1 VPQGAAATNRRL
13 RDPIVTETRR
23 FNRFSVVGTTPV
35 GAIRCPP
42 QHSPA
47 LRVPDD
53 VEGRRMRMR
62 TTGTRRTAVLA
73 AGLGLTMVLAACGQ
87 NAAAPAPSGGGSA
100 PSAAPA
106 GGGVKVGVILPET
119 QSSARWEGFDKPL
132 LTAAMQ
138 AEGLDADIQNAQGD
152 EQKFST
158 LADGMISSGVKVLVI
173 ASISSESGAAVA
185 AKAKAQ
191 GIPTIDYDRLSLGGT
206 SDYYVSFDNEKVGA
220 LQGQGMADALKGKQ
234 GAQVIE
240 IEGAPTDN
248 NATLFHNGQESVLKP
263 LYDSG
268 ALKLVQSQP
277 IPDWDNQVGGTTF
290 EQILTKNGGKVDGV
304 VAANDGLAGAVITVL
319 TKNGLNGQVPV
330 TGQDATPDGLQA
342 ILRGDQY
349 MTVYKPIK
357 QEAEAAAKL
366 AGALAKGDTAAADGL
381 ATASVDDTKG
391 NRQVKS
397 VLLTPQ
403 SITKDNVKTVIT
415 EGQVKASEICV
426 GNLQATCQQL
436 GIGAS

>member
-1 VPQGAAATNRRL
+1 
-13 RDPIVTETRR
+13 
-23 FNRFSVVGTTPV
+23 
-35 GAIRCPP
+35 
-42 QHSPA
+42 
-47 LRVPDD
+47 
-53 VEGRRMRMR
+53 
-62 TTGTRRTAVLA
+62 
-73 AGLGLTMVLAACGQ
+73 
-87 NAAAPAPSGGGSA
+87 
-100 PSAAPA
+100 
-106 GGGVKVGVILPET
+106 
-119 QSSARWEGFDKPL
+119 
-132 LTAAMQ
+132 MQ
-138 AEGLDADIQNAQGD
+138 AEGIDADIQNAQGD

-220 LQGQGMADALKGKQ
+220 LQGQGLADALKGKQ

-248 NATLFHNGQESVLKP
+248 NATLFHNGQEPVLKP

-268 ALKLVQSQP
+268 ALKLVQSQA

-357 QEAEAAAKL
+357 QEADAAAKL
-366 AGALAKGDTAAADGL
+366 TGALAKGDTAAADAL
-381 ATASVDDTKG
+381 ATASVNDPKG

-403 SITKDNVKTVIT
+403 LDH
-415 EGQVKASEICV
+415 EGQRQDRDLRGSGQGVRGLRRPPAGHLPAAGHQRHLTVTDLATSRARRVV
-426 GNLQATCQQL
+426 GAARRARSTPTPRPRRVRSTRCCC
-436 GIGAS
+436 S

>member
-1 VPQGAAATNRRL
+1 
-13 RDPIVTETRR
+13 
-23 FNRFSVVGTTPV
+23 
-35 GAIRCPP
+35 
-42 QHSPA
+42 
-47 LRVPDD
+47 
-53 VEGRRMRMR
+53 MR
-62 TTGTRRTAVLA
+62 TRTTAVKRTAVLA
-73 AGLGLTMVLAACGQ
+73 AGLGLTMALAACGQ
-87 NAAAPAPSGGGSA
+87 NAAAPSSGGSA
-100 PSAAPA
+100 PSAAAPAA
-106 GGGVKVGVILPET
+106 GGTKVGVILPET

-220 LQGQGMADALKGKQ
+220 LQGQGLADALKAKQ

-240 IEGAPTDN
+240 IAGAPTDN
-248 NATLFHNGQESVLKP
+248 NATLFSDGANSILKP

-268 ALKLVQSQP
+268 ALKLVQKQA

-290 EQILTKNGGKVDGV
+290 EQILTGNGGKVDGV
-304 VAANDGLAGAVITVL
+304 LAANDGLAGAVITVL
-319 TKNGLNGQVPV
+319 TKYGLNGQVPV

-357 QEAEAAAKL
+357 QEADSTAKL
-366 AGALAKGDTAAADGL
+366 AAALAKGDTAAADAL
-381 ATASVDDTKG
+381 ATGSVDDTKG

-403 SITKDNVKTVIT
+403 SITKDNVKTVID
-415 EGQVKASEICV
+415 EGQVKASEVCV
-426 GNLQATCQQL
+426 GDLQATCQQL
-436 GIGAS
+436 SINAS

>member
-1 VPQGAAATNRRL
+1 
-13 RDPIVTETRR
+13 
-23 FNRFSVVGTTPV
+23 
-35 GAIRCPP
+35 
-42 QHSPA
+42 
-47 LRVPDD
+47 
-53 VEGRRMRMR
+53 MR
-62 TTGTRRTAVLA
+62 TRTTAARRTAVLA
-73 AGLGLTMVLAACGQ
+73 AGLGLTMALAACGQ
-87 NAAAPAPSGGGSA
+87 NAAAPSSGGGASA
-100 PSAAPA
+100 ASAAPA
-106 GGGVKVGVILPET
+106 GAVKVGVILPET

-206 SDYYVSFDNEKVGA
+206 SDYYVSFDNTKVGT
-220 LQGQGMADALKGKQ
+220 LQGQGLADALKDKQ

-240 IEGAPTDN
+240 IAGAPTDN
-248 NATLFHNGQESVLKP
+248 NATLFSDGANAVLKP

-268 ALKLVQSQP
+268 ALKLVQKQA

-290 EQILTKNGGKVDGV
+290 EQILTGNGGRVDGV
-304 VAANDGLAGAVITVL
+304 LAANDGLAGAVITVL
-319 TKNGLNGQVPV
+319 TKYGLNGQVPV
-330 TGQDATPDGLQA
+330 TGQDATADGLQA

-357 QEAEAAAKL
+357 QEADAAAKL
-366 AGALAKGDTAAADGL
+366 AAALTKGDTAAADAL
-381 ATASVDDTKG
+381 ATGSVDDTKG

-403 SITKDNVKTVIT
+403 SITKDSVKTVID
-415 EGQVKASEICV
+415 EGQVKASEVCV
-426 GNLQATCQQL
+426 GDLAATCQQL
-436 GIGAS
+436 GINAT

>member
-1 VPQGAAATNRRL
+1 
-13 RDPIVTETRR
+13 
-23 FNRFSVVGTTPV
+23 
-35 GAIRCPP
+35 
-42 QHSPA
+42 
-47 LRVPDD
+47 
-53 VEGRRMRMR
+53 MR
-62 TTGTRRTAVLA
+62 TRTTAVKRTAVLA
-73 AGLGLTMVLAACGQ
+73 AGLGLTMALAACGQ
-87 NAAAPAPSGGGSA
+87 NAAAPSSGGSA
-100 PSAAPA
+100 PSAAAPAA
-106 GGGVKVGVILPET
+106 GGTKVGVILPET

-220 LQGQGMADALKGKQ
+220 LQGQGLADALKAKQ

-240 IEGAPTDN
+240 IAGAPTDN
-248 NATLFHNGQESVLKP
+248 NATLFSDGANSILKP

-268 ALKLVQSQP
+268 ALKLVQKQP

-290 EQILTKNGGKVDGV
+290 EQILTGNGGKVDGV
-304 VAANDGLAGAVITVL
+304 LAANDGLAGAVITVL
-319 TKNGLNGQVPV
+319 TKYGLNGQVPV

-357 QEAEAAAKL
+357 QEADSTAKL
-366 AGALAKGDTAAADGL
+366 AAALAKGDTAAADAL
-381 ATASVDDTKG
+381 ATGSVDDTKG

-403 SITKDNVKTVIT
+403 SITKDNVKTVVD

-426 GNLQATCQQL
+426 GDLQATCQQL
-436 GIGAS
+436 GINAT

>member
-1 VPQGAAATNRRL
+1 
-13 RDPIVTETRR
+13 
-23 FNRFSVVGTTPV
+23 
-35 GAIRCPP
+35 
-42 QHSPA
+42 
-47 LRVPDD
+47 
-53 VEGRRMRMR
+53 MR
-62 TTGTRRTAVLA
+62 TRTTAVKRTAVLA
-73 AGLGLTMVLAACGQ
+73 AGLGLTMALAACGQ
-87 NAAAPAPSGGGSA
+87 NAAAPSSGGSG
-100 PSAAPA
+100 PSAAAPAA
-106 GGGVKVGVILPET
+106 GGTKVGVILPET

-220 LQGQGMADALKGKQ
+220 LQGQGLADALKAKQ

-240 IEGAPTDN
+240 IAGAPTDN
-248 NATLFHNGQESVLKP
+248 NATLFSDGANSVLKP

-268 ALKLVQSQP
+268 ALKLVQKQA

-290 EQILTKNGGKVDGV
+290 EQILTGNGGRVDGV
-304 VAANDGLAGAVITVL
+304 LAANDGLAGAVITVL
-319 TKNGLNGQVPV
+319 TKYGLNGQVPV
-330 TGQDATPDGLQA
+330 TGQDATADGLQA

-357 QEAEAAAKL
+357 QEADAAAKL
-366 AGALAKGDTAAADGL
+366 TSALAKGDTAAADAL
-381 ATASVDDTKG
+381 ATGSVDDTKG

-403 SITKDNVKTVIT
+403 SITKDSVKTVID
-415 EGQVKASEICV
+415 EGQVKASEVCV
-426 GNLQATCQQL
+426 GDLQATCQQL
-436 GIGAS
+436 SINAS